1 MSTISAGT
9 TVGTA
14 LVNTGDT
21 TGNLVLQTNGTTTA
35 VTIGTNQVV
44 TLAQALPIGSGGTGQ
59 SDRQAAMDALAGAVT
74 NGQYLRGNGTDV
86 VMAAIQ
92 AGDMTGTL
100 AVANGG
106 TGQTS
111 LAANHALIGNGTS
124 GVQAVAPGSS
134 GNVLTSNGTTWTS
147 AALPAGGVTSL
158 NGQTGAIT
166 NTAYGAIG
174 SYVTAYFNGSL
185 NSNDTTAGSNL
196 LRATNVRG
204 GLNSLISSS
213 ADFAQPVIGA
223 ITSSTGTTSLSLSG
237 TWRAMTHSSNSGG
250 GWAMNLFVRI
260 S

>member
-59 SDRQAAMDALAGAVT
+59 SNRQAAIDALAGAVT
-74 NGQYLRGNGTDV
+74 NGLYLRGDGTDV
-86 VMAAIQ
+86 VMGTLRAA
-92 AGDMTGTL
+92 DMTGTL
-100 AVANGG
+100 SVSNGG
-106 TGQTS
+106 TGQTT
-111 LAANHALIGNGTS
+111 LTANHVLLGNGTS
-124 GVQAVAPGSS
+124 GIQAVDPGSS

-147 AALPAGGVTSL
+147 SAPSGGVTSL

-174 SYVTAYFNGSL
+174 SYFAGYAN
-185 NSNDTTAGSNL
+185 NSGTTNTSPGTTIAGS
-196 LRATNVRG
+196 
-204 GLNSLISSS
+204 
-213 ADFAQPVIGA
+213 
-223 ITSSTGTTSLSLSG
+223 SLSRANTGSSGAFTELIDGSTLTSAGLSG
-237 TWRAMTHSSNSGG
+237 TWRAMSWNGNGGDWAANSGFRVG
-250 GWAMNLFVRI
+250 NLWVRI

>member
-44 TLAQALPIGSGGTGQ
+44 TLAQALPIGSGGTGATT
-59 SDRQAAMDALAGAVT
+59 RQNAMDALAGSVT
-74 NGQYLRGNGTDV
+74 AGQYLRGDGIDV
-86 VMAAIQ
+86 IMDTLKAA
-92 AGDMTGTL
+92 DMTGTL

-147 AALPAGGVTSL
+147 AAPAAPAAPTTAQVLSATAGASVGAVGTYAFARVEPVGAANANPGDTAAGSTL
-158 NGQTGAIT
+158 RYTNAGNAIT
-166 NTAYGAIG
+166 G
-174 SYVTAYFNGSL
+174 SG
-185 NSNDTTAGSNL
+185 
-196 LRATNVRG
+196 
-204 GLNSLISSS
+204 
-213 ADFAQPVIGA
+213 
-223 ITSSTGTTSLSLSG
+223 LSG
-237 TWRAMTHSSNSGG
+237 TWRLMGYANNFNGNGSTVY
-250 GWAMNLFVRI
+250 LRI